1 MADLAARLHKLSQKA
16 SPFAALPGPV
26 RRTARFVMPE
36 LVAEVDFAEFTADGQ
51 IRHGS
56 FQGLREDKP
65 AEAVVDETPASPKR
79 RKAAAREEAVMISKR
94 PHADD
99 APKEGD
105 GEILVAGVRVTHP
118 DRVLFEELKLTKGDL
133 ARYYEIAAPRLLAH
147 AGERPLSLMRCPGGP
162 SAQCFFQKHAG
173 EGFPEALGSVEIEE
187 KDGSTASY
195 MSLTDA
201 GSIVAAVQMGALE
214 FHIWGTRNDA
224 LDKPDRLVFDLDPDE
239 ALGFADVQSAALL
252 VRDALETLGLRSFAM
267 VTGGK
272 GVHVVVPLDRRRNVE
287 GVAEFA
293 KGLANRV
300 ASSDPDR
307 FVAVMSKAKRKD
319 RIFIDWL
326 RNGAAQTAVAPY
338 STRAREGCPV
348 AVPVTWEELSELDR
362 ANGFTPDVVIERLTK
377 EDPWADYASVR
388 QSVTKAMIAAVSDE
402 A

>member
-1 MADLAARLHKLSQKA
+1 M
-16 SPFAALPGPV
+16 
-26 RRTARFVMPE
+26 
-36 LVAEVDFAEFTADGQ
+36 
-51 IRHGS
+51 
-56 FQGLREDKP
+56 
-65 AEAVVDETPASPKR
+65 
-79 RKAAAREEAVMISKR
+79 
-94 PHADD
+94 
-99 APKEGD
+99 
-105 GEILVAGVRVTHP
+105 
-118 DRVLFEELKLTKGDL
+118 
-133 ARYYEIAAPRLLAH
+133 
-147 AGERPLSLMRCPGGP
+147 
-162 SAQCFFQKHAG
+162 
-173 EGFPEALGSVEIEE
+173 
-187 KDGSTASY
+187 
-195 MSLTDA
+195 
-201 GSIVAAVQMGALE
+201 
-214 FHIWGTRNDA
+214 
-224 LDKPDRLVFDLDPDE
+224 
-239 ALGFADVQSAALL
+239 
-252 VRDALETLGLRSFAM
+252 
-267 VTGGK
+267 
-272 GVHVVVPLDRRRNVE
+272 PLDRRRNVE